1 MPEGFNSLLR
11 DIVVWLVA
19 WFGQY
24 LVLLFYCG
32 VVVLII
38 VYMDMMDS
46 SEAFVFTMDL
56 TQLIRMVGVIVVVR
70 ISVRVIVLAFV
81 L

>member
-11 DIVVWLVA
+11 DIVIWSAV

-24 LVLLFYCG
+24 LVLLSYCG

-38 VYMDMMDS
+38 VSMDMLDS
-46 SEAFVFTMDL
+46 SEAFVFMTDQVRL
-56 TQLIRMVGVIVVVR
+56 RMGLLLVVVF
-70 ISVRVIVLAFV
+70 IFARVIVLAFV